1 MIKDFIKEVSKSGFC
16 ITGNQLRNCA
26 ECDRDDIYGWTEIKN
41 RNGELKMS
49 KDKKSNYYDEGGIE
63 TIDIIKAKLTPEQ
76 YTGYLLGNVIKY
88 ACRLNFKG
96 SQTRDSEKL
105 ANYSKWVE
113 SASTDDTPCFDYRL
127 DAEKGQYE

>member
-1 MIKDFIKEVSKSGFC
+1 MNKSETK
-16 ITGNQLRNCA
+16 IYLDEIEKRIVQN
-26 ECDRDDIYGWTEIKN
+26 CDRDDIYGWTEIKS
-41 RNGELKMS
+41 RHGELKMS

-96 SQTRDSEKL
+96 SKTRDAEKL

-113 SASTDDTPCFDYRL
+113 SASTDDTPCFGCRPDV
-127 DAEKGQYE
+127 ENGKNE

>member
-1 MIKDFIKEVSKSGFC
+1 MNKSETK
-16 ITGNQLRNCA
+16 IYLDEIEKRIVQN
-26 ECDRDDIYGWTEIKN
+26 CDRDDVYGWTEIKN

-96 SQTRDSEKL
+96 SKTRDAEKL

-113 SASTDDTPCFDYRL
+113 SASTDDTPCFGCRPDV
-127 DAEKGQYE
+127 ENGKNE

>member
-1 MIKDFIKEVSKSGFC
+1 MNKSETK
-16 ITGNQLRNCA
+16 IYLDEIEKRIVQN
-26 ECDRDDIYGWTEIKN
+26 CDRDDVYGWTEIKS

-88 ACRLNFKG
+88 ACRLNFK
-96 SQTRDSEKL
+96 SSKTRDAEKL
-105 ANYSKWVE
+105 ANYSKWLEVE
-113 SASTDDTPCFDYRL
+113 VFDYRL
-127 DAEKGQYE
+127 DSEKEKHE